1 MREIPEIKL
10 AFNENPKKGVEKEC
24 YQEIRRY
31 LSNE

>member
-1 MREIPEIKL
+1 MQEKPWNKAGVRRESEK
-10 AFNENPKKGVEKEC
+10 EVEKEC